1 MTFRSERARRT
12 RGWAVGLAW
21 LMLAGVAQALQPGEV
36 LADKG
41 LEARARKIS
50 TEIRCL
56 VCQNQSIDD
65 SDAPLAH
72 DLRVLVRDRLRA
84 GDSDAQ
90 VRDFLVSRYGAFVLL
105 RPPVNAQTFLLW
117 FGPALVLAGAAAG
130 IFMSRRRWASP
141 NTQSLTAEEEIRLA
155 SLLPSHSSPEADEP
169 KRRKSRDG

>member
-1 MTFRSERARRT
+1 MIDVSEHPRRL
-12 RGWAVGLAW
+12 RGWATGLVW
-21 LMLAGVAQALQPGEV
+21 LMLTGVALALQPGEI

-41 LEARARKIS
+41 LETRARKIS

-90 VRDFLVSRYGAFVLL
+90 VREFLVSRYGAFVLL

-117 FGPALVLAGAAAG
+117 FGPAIVLVGAAAG
-130 IFMSRRRWASP
+130 IVMLRRRGASP
-141 NTQSLTAEEEIRLA
+141 HPPSLTAEEEAHLA
-155 SLLPSHSSPEADEP
+155 SLLPSRPGPEAGEP
-169 KRRKSRDG
+169 KRPAT